1 MQVKFCK
8 MHGLGND
15 FVVIEALRQQ
25 VRLTPPLIRKI
36 ANRHLGIGCDQLL
49 LIEPPSHQDLDFD
62 FRYFNSDGSEVEQC
76 GNGIRCMARFLYDEK
91 LIGKS
96 SLKVRSKKGILKI
109 AINHDKSITV
119 NMGIPQL
126 NPADIPFRA
135 PEQAISYPIDIQG
148 EQYEISALSMGNP
161 HAVVQVKDIKNTD
174 VAGIGAR
181 LENHPRF
188 TNKTNVGF
196 MQVDNRQKISLRVF
210 ERGVGETL
218 SCGTGACAAA
228 ASGIQKKI
236 LDTPVLVSMRGGTLS
251 VDWAGEGKTLRMT
264 GPAVKVFSGHIK
276 I

>member
-1 MQVKFCK
+1 MQLKFCK

-36 ANRHLGIGCDQLL
+36 TNRHLGIGCDQLL
-49 LIEPPSHQDLDFD
+49 LIEPPSHQELDFD
-62 FRYFNSDGSEVEQC
+62 FRYFNSDGTEVEQC
-76 GNGIRCMARFLYDEK
+76 GNGIRCMARYLYDEK

-96 SLKVRSKKGILKI
+96 SLKVRSKKGILEI

-174 VAGIGAR
+174 VKGIGAR
-181 LENHPRF
+181 LESHPRF

-236 LDTPVLVSMRGGTLS
+236 LDTPVLVSMRGGALS
-251 VDWAGEGKTLRMT
+251 VDWAGEGKILRMT